1 MAVLLIDLGQG
12 SKRGAVAERP
22 ARRYLQ
28 SNSIIVQGTE
38 WVTLEEDV
46 VITAPAQP
54 HARRGHVQKTEQIQS
69 CQGLRLLQHSFHLI
83 SIC

>member
-12 SKRGAVAERP
+12 SKGEAVAERP
-22 ARRYLQ
+22 ARSYLQ

-54 HARRGHVQKTEQIQS
+54 HARCSHLQKTE
-69 CQGLRLLQHSFHLI
+69 
-83 SIC
+83 